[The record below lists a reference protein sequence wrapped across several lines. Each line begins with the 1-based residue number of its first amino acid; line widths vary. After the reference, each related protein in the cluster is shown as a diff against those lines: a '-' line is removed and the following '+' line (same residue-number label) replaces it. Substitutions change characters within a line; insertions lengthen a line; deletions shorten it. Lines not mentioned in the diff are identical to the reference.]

1 MKSIDDILKNYSK
14 STEVPEGFENR
25 VFSKIRRKKT
35 VRKAS
40 YFAFFMIVFLTTLLS
55 IFVFFP
61 DSNPDN
67 RLEPRLASGFSEQPG
82 QVSVKE
88 EIPVI
93 EDVFFASYDA
103 DTRYAI
109 EQVSYSEEDE
119 GI

>member
-14 STEVPEGFENR
+14 STEVPEDFENR

-35 VRKAS
+35 IRKTS
-40 YFAFFMIVFLTTLLS
+40 FFAFFVFVFLTTLLS
-55 IFVFFP
+55 VLVFFP

-82 QVSVKE
+82 QVSIKE

-109 EQVSYSEEDE
+109 EQVSNSEEDE